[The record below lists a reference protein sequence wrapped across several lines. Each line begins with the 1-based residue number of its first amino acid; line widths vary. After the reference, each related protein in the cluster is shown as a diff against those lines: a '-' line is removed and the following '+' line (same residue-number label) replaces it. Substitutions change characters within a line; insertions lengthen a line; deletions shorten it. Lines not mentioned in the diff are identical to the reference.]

1 MRPELE
7 RAQALNARMQQL
19 FRHWHAASSGHS
31 RREMLDQ
38 CALTWFAE
46 LNASLTD
53 PLDDAGIR
61 ARLREHVRLLDGLA
75 DALTLQAA
83 AVDARLHAP
92 LSGQPRPALFNAR

>member
-1 MRPELE
+1 
-7 RAQALNARMQQL
+7 MQQL

-38 CALTWFAE
+38 CSLAWFAT
-46 LNASLTD
+46 LNRGLHDT
-53 PLDDAGIR
+53 LDDAGIR

-92 LSGQPRPALFNAR
+92 LSGQPRPALFNAAR